1 MRKFSSSVRLTV
13 RAPSAN
19 GPKLMISAI
28 LRLLLPLAFLA
39 SFANAQLVTSL
50 RLSKTQYVAG
60 EPVIAIVTIT
70 NHSGR
75 NLVLQGE
82 GRTQW
87 LDFLIRNLNGSPVN
101 APRGTVFGALKI
113 GAGQSMAREVD
124 LTQHFYLVE
133 PGNFSVAAV
142 VRMPGGQGDTA
153 TNRAVFTLDPG
164 RVFWTQKVGI
174 PNKPG
179 QTREYRVINFS
190 GGNSTQIYAQVVDNR
205 TGMPLRTFPLGDVLS
220 IRKPTVTVDRNQRLH
235 VLFLSTPTMYVHCEV
250 DSDGRLTKRNIH
262 QRGPQGD
269 PILLTSATG
278 QVGVANSIPYDPKAA
293 AAARAKVRKASDR
306 PAFIYE

>member
-1 MRKFSSSVRLTV
+1 
-13 RAPSAN
+13 
-19 GPKLMISAI
+19 MISGI
-28 LRLLLPLAFLA
+28 LRFLLPLALLA
-39 SFANAQLVTSL
+39 GSAHAQLVTSL
-50 RLSKTQYVAG
+50 RIAKTQHVAG

-75 NLVLQGE
+75 DLVLQSDN
-82 GRTQW
+82 RSQW
-87 LDFLIRNLNGSPVN
+87 LDFLVRNLNGKPVSSP
-101 APRGTVFGALKI
+101 RRTTFGALKI

-142 VRMPGGQGDTA
+142 VRMPGQEGDSA
-153 TNRAVFTLDPG
+153 TNRAIFNLDPG
-164 RVFWTQKVGI
+164 RLYWSQKVGI

-179 QTREYRVINFS
+179 QTREFRVLNFNS
-190 GGNSTQIYAQVVDNR
+190 GNVAQIYAQVVDNR
-205 TGMPLRTFPLGDVLS
+205 TGMPLRTFPLGDCLS

-250 DSDGRLTKRNIH
+250 DTDGRMTTRQIH

-269 PILLTSATG
+269 PMLLTSATG
-278 QVGVANSIPYDPKAA
+278 QVSVGNSIPYDPQAA
-293 AAARAKVRKASDR
+293 AAEKAKARKASDR